1 MIGYS
6 KLLHLQSKLCLM
18 KSKIYLFI
26 LISLGFAPLKAQKK
40 FSGGA
45 GVSLLASQI
54 DGDQAAGYSK
64 FGGSIEV
71 FTRFSLEKYSLQLRM
86 GLGER
91 GSRRNITKNP
101 GTPMHLRYR
110 TLDVTGGIL
119 KPINKKMEVGVSI
132 ICARR
137 LSAVDTEGYINY
149 LESDSRKNFI
159 LGELTLGYKV
169 DEHLSI
175 RFKGEYSITGIFKN
189 DKRSLRYKTGS
200 YFNVLGI
207 GADYSF

>member
-1 MIGYS
+1 
-6 KLLHLQSKLCLM
+6 M

-119 KPINKKMEVGVSI
+119 KPINKKWKLAYPSF
-132 ICARR
+132 AP
-137 LSAVDTEGYINY
+137 EGFLPLIQ
-149 LESDSRKNFI
+149 KGI
-159 LGELTLGYKV
+159 L
-169 DEHLSI
+169 
-175 RFKGEYSITGIFKN
+175 ITWKATAGRILFWEN
-189 DKRSLRYKTGS
+189 
-200 YFNVLGI
+200 
-207 GADYSF
+207 